1 MTTIEDLRRYC
12 KNDSIFITNHAME
25 RCRERGIVIKDI
37 MNAVMTGEII
47 EYYPDDFPFPSCL
60 VFGKS
65 TKGDVIHICL
75 SDEGESSKLI
85 TAYYPSLDK
94 WKDGFKIRKEASE

>member
-1 MTTIEDLRRYC
+1 
-12 KNDSIFITNHAME
+12 ME
-25 RCRERGIVIKDI
+25 RCRERGIVVKDI

-60 VFGKS
+60 VSGQS
-65 TKGDVIHICL
+65 LKGDIIHICM
-75 SDEGESSKLI
+75 SDEGESSKVI

-94 WKDGFKIRKEASE
+94 WNDDFKTRKEASK